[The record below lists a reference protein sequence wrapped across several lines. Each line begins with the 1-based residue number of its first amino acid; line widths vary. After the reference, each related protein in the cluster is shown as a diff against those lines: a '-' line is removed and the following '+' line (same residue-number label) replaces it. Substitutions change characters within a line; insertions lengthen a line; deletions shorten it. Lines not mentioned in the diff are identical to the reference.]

1 MSLSVP
7 IAPNTEFFRSFVERV
22 RATVAPEHTRTADAA
37 PAAVEAG
44 EKKPAFEPEKI
55 RRVTVETA
63 ALTPGSAVLYKQ
75 YGDLLRVA
83 YDPAEQLLPA
93 VAVMVGQQLGSHVE
107 RLLLQSATEV
117 ARQWTITTE
126 NGVVVRGY
134 QPPWA
139 EGTPSGQNVRP
150 DMLHVV
156 LEDITHTRRY
166 EGAQLGVHFYSQ
178 DAARCGIEGVLIPRM
193 TVEPHAENPAN
204 RVPTVSVEILA
215 GLSDAIEDLDPDG
228 VCALADKL
236 RAHADYL
243 DDIAADL
250 QDARD
255 DWAKHGGAK

>member
-7 IAPNTEFFRSFVERV
+7 IAPNTDFFRSFVERV
-22 RATVAPEHTRTADAA
+22 RETVAPEHIRTPEVVPASDPA
-37 PAAVEAG
+37 PV
-44 EKKPAFEPEKI
+44 

-63 ALTPGSAVLYKQ
+63 SLTPGSAALYKQ

-83 YDPAEQLLPA
+83 YDPNEQPLSA
-93 VAVMVGQQLGSHVE
+93 VAVMVGQQLGDHVE
-107 RLLLQSATEV
+107 RLILEA
-117 ARQWTITTE
+117 AAAPRRWTITTE

-156 LEDITHTRRY
+156 LEDIMHTRWY

-255 DWAKHGGAK
+255 DWARNGGAK